1 MADLTT
7 GPAQP
12 EEPETDTRQ
21 DSSEGPHR
29 PFCPSL
35 SRIININGHRE
46 EEAEEPQK
54 EAAPEPYMT
63 GESSLE
69 PNLTIWEVLRLFF
82 TTDTTEP
89 EKKAFEDISEKAKQA
104 VEPMAEVLRQAK
116 QITEPMAEVLRQAA
130 DFGSRLRAF
139 TEEVTERSAQFL
151 EEYRKIQAKLDAC
164 DLIPP
169 KEALDELSLS
179 ELRALVAA
187 GQRGIKAAYF
197 CLAID
202 KVSYVIFGGKGQF
215 PIGQKACIDLGKRK
229 IHVKIDDDKTL
240 TMPALTAQ
248 DKQIYSAVTS
258 LKIAGNDTLLYSDI
272 YKVLSGREIGRHA
285 IPPEAVRQI
294 DSALEKF
301 TRFFEAWQGDTLLWR
316 EPLLFFVARDVPA
329 GGHNVRALT
338 VIREPVLWRFAFAR
352 KEITRIKM
360 DYLRIGD
367 YRSKDIRQYLLER
380 IARIQAG
387 ADLNGRCIRIET
399 LFTTLGAETAKQ
411 QKTTREKA
419 ERFLSFWTKVGFIK
433 EFRRRKAKGGKTIT
447 GWEIIK

>member
-46 EEAEEPQK
+46 EEAEEPQE
-54 EAAPEPYMT
+54 EAAPEPYIT
-63 GESSLE
+63 GQSYLTD
-69 PNLTIWEVLRLFF
+69 NHLTICELLKSFL
-82 TTDTTEP
+82 TGIEP
-89 EKKAFEDISEKAKQA
+89 EQKALKDITEK
-104 VEPMAEVLRQAK
+104 AK
-116 QITEPMAEVLRQAA
+116 QITEPLAEVLRQAA
-130 DFGSRLRAF
+130 DFGSRFRAF

-164 DLIPP
+164 DLTPP

-285 IPPEAVRQI
+285 IPPEAVQQI

>member
-69 PNLTIWEVLRLFF
+69 PNLTIWEVLKSFL
-82 TTDTTEP
+82 TCIEP
-89 EKKAFEDISEKAKQA
+89 EQKALKDITEK
-104 VEPMAEVLRQAK
+104 AK

-130 DFGSRLRAF
+130 DFGSRFRAF
-139 TEEVTERSAQFL
+139 TEEFTERGAQFL

-164 DLIPP
+164 DLTPP

-285 IPPEAVRQI
+285 IPPEAVQQI

>member
-12 EEPETDTRQ
+12 EEPETDTRA

-69 PNLTIWEVLRLFF
+69 PNLTICELLKSFL
-82 TTDTTEP
+82 TGIEP
-89 EKKAFEDISEKAKQA
+89 EQKALKDITEK
-104 VEPMAEVLRQAK
+104 AK
-116 QITEPMAEVLRQAA
+116 QITEPLAEVLRQAA

>member
-69 PNLTIWEVLRLFF
+69 PNLTIWEVLKSLL
-82 TTDTTEP
+82 TCIEP
-89 EKKAFEDISEKAKQA
+89 EQKALKDITEK
-104 VEPMAEVLRQAK
+104 AK
-116 QITEPMAEVLRQAA
+116 QITEPLAEVLRQAA
-130 DFGSRLRAF
+130 DFGNRFRAF
-139 TEEVTERSAQFL
+139 TEEVTERSAQFF

-285 IPPEAVRQI
+285 IPPEAVQQI

>member
-12 EEPETDTRQ
+12 EEPETDTRA

-69 PNLTIWEVLRLFF
+69 PNLTIWEVLKSFL
-82 TTDTTEP
+82 TCIEP
-89 EKKAFEDISEKAKQA
+89 EQKALKDITEK
-104 VEPMAEVLRQAK
+104 AK

-130 DFGSRLRAF
+130 DFGSRFRAF
-139 TEEVTERSAQFL
+139 TEEFTERGAQFL

-285 IPPEAVRQI
+285 MPPEAVQQI

-338 VIREPVLWRFAFAR
+338 VIREPVLWRFAFNL

-367 YRSKDIRQYLLER
+367 YRTKDLRQYLLER

>member
-69 PNLTIWEVLRLFF
+69 PNLTIWEVLKSFL
-82 TTDTTEP
+82 TGIEP
-89 EKKAFEDISEKAKQA
+89 EQKALKDITEK
-104 VEPMAEVLRQAK
+104 AK

-130 DFGSRLRAF
+130 DFGSRFRAF
-139 TEEVTERSAQFL
+139 TEEFTERGAQFL

-164 DLIPP
+164 DLTPP

-285 IPPEAVRQI
+285 IPPEAVQQI

>member
-139 TEEVTERSAQFL
+139 TEEVTERSVQFL

-164 DLIPP
+164 DLTPP

-285 IPPEAVRQI
+285 IPPEAVQQI

>member
-46 EEAEEPQK
+46 EEAEEPQE
-54 EAAPEPYMT
+54 EAAPEPYIT

-69 PNLTIWEVLRLFF
+69 PNLTIWEVLKSLL
-82 TTDTTEP
+82 TCIEP
-89 EKKAFEDISEKAKQA
+89 EQKALKDITEK
-104 VEPMAEVLRQAK
+104 AK

-130 DFGSRLRAF
+130 DFGNRFRAF

-285 IPPEAVRQI
+285 MPPEAVQQI

-338 VIREPVLWRFAFAR
+338 VIREPVLWRFAFNR

-367 YRSKDIRQYLLER
+367 YRTKDLRQYLLER

>member
-46 EEAEEPQK
+46 EEAEEPQE

-69 PNLTIWEVLRLFF
+69 PNLTIWEVLKSLL
-82 TTDTTEP
+82 TCIEP
-89 EKKAFEDISEKAKQA
+89 EQKALKDITEK
-104 VEPMAEVLRQAK
+104 AK
-116 QITEPMAEVLRQAA
+116 QITEPLAEVLRQAA
-130 DFGSRLRAF
+130 DFGSRFRAF

-285 IPPEAVRQI
+285 MPPEAVQQI

-338 VIREPVLWRFAFAR
+338 VIREPVLWRFAFNR

-367 YRSKDIRQYLLER
+367 YRTKDLRQYLLER

>member
-46 EEAEEPQK
+46 EEAEEPRK

-69 PNLTIWEVLRLFF
+69 PNLTIWEVLKSFL
-82 TTDTTEP
+82 TCIEP
-89 EKKAFEDISEKAKQA
+89 EQKALKDITEK
-104 VEPMAEVLRQAK
+104 AK

-130 DFGSRLRAF
+130 DFGSRFRAF
-139 TEEVTERSAQFL
+139 TEEFTERGAQFL

-164 DLIPP
+164 DLTPP

-285 IPPEAVRQI
+285 IPPEAVQQI

>member
-69 PNLTIWEVLRLFF
+69 PNLTIWEVLKSFL
-82 TTDTTEP
+82 TCIEP
-89 EKKAFEDISEKAKQA
+89 EQKALKDITEK
-104 VEPMAEVLRQAK
+104 AK

-130 DFGSRLRAF
+130 DFGSRFRAF
-139 TEEVTERSAQFL
+139 TEEFTERGAQFL

-164 DLIPP
+164 DLTPP

-285 IPPEAVRQI
+285 IPPEAVQQI

-338 VIREPVLWRFAFAR
+338 VIREPVLWRFAFNR

-367 YRSKDIRQYLLER
+367 YRTKDLRQYLLER

>member
-69 PNLTIWEVLRLFF
+69 PNLTIWEVLKSFL
-82 TTDTTEP
+82 TCIEP
-89 EKKAFEDISEKAKQA
+89 EQKALKDITEK
-104 VEPMAEVLRQAK
+104 AK

-130 DFGSRLRAF
+130 DFGSRFRAF
-139 TEEVTERSAQFL
+139 TEEFTERGAQFL

-164 DLIPP
+164 DLTPP

-285 IPPEAVRQI
+285 IPPEAVQQI

-338 VIREPVLWRFAFAR
+338 VIREPVLWRFAFNQ

>member
-69 PNLTIWEVLRLFF
+69 PNLTIWEVLKSLL
-82 TTDTTEP
+82 TCIEP
-89 EKKAFEDISEKAKQA
+89 EQKALKDITEK
-104 VEPMAEVLRQAK
+104 AK
-116 QITEPMAEVLRQAA
+116 QITEPLAEVLRQAA
-130 DFGSRLRAF
+130 DFGNRFRAF
-139 TEEVTERSAQFL
+139 TEEVTERSAQFF

-285 IPPEAVRQI
+285 IPPEAVQQI

-338 VIREPVLWRFAFAR
+338 VIREPVLWRFAFAS

>member
-21 DSSEGPHR
+21 GSSEGPHR

-46 EEAEEPQK
+46 EEAEEPQE
-54 EAAPEPYMT
+54 EAAPEPYIT
-63 GESSLE
+63 GQSYLTD
-69 PNLTIWEVLRLFF
+69 NHLTIWELLKSFL
-82 TTDTTEP
+82 TGIEP
-89 EKKAFEDISEKAKQA
+89 EQKALKDITEN
-104 VEPMAEVLRQAK
+104 AK

-130 DFGSRLRAF
+130 DFGNRFRAF

-272 YKVLSGREIGRHA
+272 YQVLSGREIGRHA
-285 IPPEAVRQI
+285 MPPEAVQQI

-352 KEITRIKM
+352 QEITRIKM

-367 YRSKDIRQYLLER
+367 YRTKDLRQYLLER

-387 ADLNGRCIRIET
+387 ANLNGRCIRLET

>member
-54 EAAPEPYMT
+54 EAAPEPYIT
-63 GESSLE
+63 GQSYLTD
-69 PNLTIWEVLRLFF
+69 NHLTICELLKSFL
-82 TTDTTEP
+82 TGIEP
-89 EKKAFEDISEKAKQA
+89 EQKALKDITEK
-104 VEPMAEVLRQAK
+104 AK

-130 DFGSRLRAF
+130 DFGSRFRAF
-139 TEEVTERSAQFL
+139 TEEFTERGAQFL

-164 DLIPP
+164 DLTPP

-285 IPPEAVRQI
+285 IPPEAVQQI

-419 ERFLSFWTKVGFIK
+419 ERFLSFWTEVGFIK

>member
-46 EEAEEPQK
+46 EEAEEPQE

-69 PNLTIWEVLRLFF
+69 PNLTIWEVLKSLL
-82 TTDTTEP
+82 TCIEP
-89 EKKAFEDISEKAKQA
+89 EQKALKDITEK
-104 VEPMAEVLRQAK
+104 AK
-116 QITEPMAEVLRQAA
+116 QITEPLAEVLRQAA
-130 DFGSRLRAF
+130 DFGNRFRAF

-285 IPPEAVRQI
+285 IPPEAVQQI

-338 VIREPVLWRFAFAR
+338 VIREPVLWRFAFNR

>member
-54 EAAPEPYMT
+54 EAAPEPYIT

-69 PNLTIWEVLRLFF
+69 PNLTIWEVLKSLL
-82 TTDTTEP
+82 TCIEP
-89 EKKAFEDISEKAKQA
+89 EQKALKDITEK
-104 VEPMAEVLRQAK
+104 AK

-130 DFGSRLRAF
+130 DFGNRFRAF

-285 IPPEAVRQI
+285 MPPEAVQQI

-352 KEITRIKM
+352 REITRIKM

-387 ADLNGRCIRIET
+387 AGLNGRCIRIET
-399 LFTTLGAETAKQ
+399 LFATLGAETAKQ

>member
-139 TEEVTERSAQFL
+139 TEEVTERSSQFL

>member
-69 PNLTIWEVLRLFF
+69 PNLTIWEVLKSLL
-82 TTDTTEP
+82 TCIEP
-89 EKKAFEDISEKAKQA
+89 DLKAFEDISEKAKQA
-104 VEPMAEVLRQAK
+104 VEPMAEVLRQA
-116 QITEPMAEVLRQAA
+116 A
-130 DFGSRLRAF
+130 DFGSRFRAF

-187 GQRGIKAAYF
+187 GQRGIKTAYF

-285 IPPEAVRQI
+285 IPPEAVQQI

>member
-12 EEPETDTRQ
+12 EEPETDTRA

-46 EEAEEPQK
+46 EEAEEPQE
-54 EAAPEPYMT
+54 EAAPEPYIT
-63 GESSLE
+63 GQSYLTD
-69 PNLTIWEVLRLFF
+69 NHLTICELLKSLL
-82 TTDTTEP
+82 TCIEP
-89 EKKAFEDISEKAKQA
+89 EQKALKDITEK
-104 VEPMAEVLRQAK
+104 AK

-130 DFGSRLRAF
+130 DFGNRFRAF

-285 IPPEAVRQI
+285 MPPEAVQQI

-338 VIREPVLWRFAFAR
+338 VIREPVLWRFAFNR

-367 YRSKDIRQYLLER
+367 YRTKDLRQYLLER

>member
-21 DSSEGPHR
+21 GSSEGPHR

-54 EAAPEPYMT
+54 EAAPEPYIT
-63 GESSLE
+63 GQSYLTD
-69 PNLTIWEVLRLFF
+69 NHLTIWELLKSFL
-82 TTDTTEP
+82 TGIEP
-89 EKKAFEDISEKAKQA
+89 EQKALKDITEN
-104 VEPMAEVLRQAK
+104 AK

-130 DFGSRLRAF
+130 DFGNRFRAF

-272 YKVLSGREIGRHA
+272 YQVLSGREIGRHA
-285 IPPEAVRQI
+285 MPPEAVQQI

-352 KEITRIKM
+352 QEITRIKM

-367 YRSKDIRQYLLER
+367 YRTKDLRQYLLER

-387 ADLNGRCIRIET
+387 ANLNGRCIRLET